1 MNALRYLPSTQFLV
15 IVGSIALSGG
25 LVLAAQWYT
34 NAPHMPSS
42 LASGTP
48 TQQAAGGNWQQTLS
62 AIQEESG
69 TTPLT
74 PPNPETVG
82 TLLDAAKTPNLTTTI
97 GRSLLINVSAAKSQ
111 GLGSD
116 MPTQDQLVEAARAQI
131 ESAHTANQYASGDL
145 ALSAQTADAS
155 RAYGNTVMSL
165 LQAHPKANYRDTVI
179 AVGRATDSGS
189 TAELAP
195 LSGIEQ
201 EYRALTQALLA
212 TPVPPNLA
220 PLHLKIVNDL
230 ALMTA
235 SFDDMQVVL
244 DDPLRGIAGLG
255 IFDSTTGELGRLFIS
270 VGQSFAQNG
279 ILFSKDEPGS
289 AWGPLA
295 QQLSAS

>member
-34 NAPHMPSS
+34 NAPHTPSS
-42 LASGTP
+42 LASGAP
-48 TQQAAGGNWQQTLS
+48 SPQASNGDWQQTLS
-62 AIQEESG
+62 AIQQESG

-74 PPNPETVG
+74 PPSPETVN
-82 TLLDAAKTPNLTTTI
+82 TLLGAAKTPNLTTTI

-116 MPTQDQLVEAARAQI
+116 MPTQDQLVETARQQI
-131 ESAHTANQYASGDL
+131 ESAHKANQYASGDL
-145 ALSAQTADAS
+145 TLAAQTSDAS
-155 RAYGNTVMSL
+155 RAYGNAVMSM
-165 LQAHPKANYRDTVI
+165 LQAHPRANYQDTIV

-189 TAELAP
+189 AAELAP

-230 ALMTA
+230 ALMTS
-235 SFDDMQVVL
+235 SFDDMQAVL
-244 DDPLRGIAGLG
+244 DDPLRGIAGLS
-255 IFDSTTGELGRLFIS
+255 IFDTTTGELGRLFIS

-289 AWGPLA
+289 AWSALA
-295 QQLSAS
+295 LQLSAS